1 MIKLLMKIPKEICVA
16 VSGGADSMAVVDF
29 LKQKHKLK
37 LIHFNHGTTHG
48 KEAEEFVRNY
58 SKRNKLDAEFG
69 YISSSIP
76 KGASK
81 EDFWRKERYDFFEKV
96 VKGKLILAHN
106 LDDAVETW
114 LFTSINGNSKLI
126 PAQRDYIIRP
136 FLLNKK
142 KELREWC
149 LYRGVEF
156 LDDPANK
163 DLSYARV
170 RLRENIIPEI
180 LKVNPGIYKVI
191 SKKYLE
197 EKVFKSEMRNEI

>member
-1 MIKLLMKIPKEICVA
+1 MRIPKEVCVA

-29 LKQKHKLK
+29 LKQKHRVK
-37 LIHFNHGTTHG
+37 LIHFNHGTAHG
-48 KEAEEFVRNY
+48 KEAEYFVRHYAKQNE
-58 SKRNKLDAEFG
+58 LDAEFG

-76 KGASK
+76 KGVSK

-96 VKGKLILAHN
+96 VDGKLILAHN

-114 LFTSINGNSKLI
+114 LFTSINGNPKLI
-126 PAQRDYIIRP
+126 PAQRDYVIRP
-136 FLLNKK
+136 FILNKK
-142 KELREWC
+142 SELRSWC
-149 LYRGVEF
+149 EYKGVGF

-191 SKKYLE
+191 AKKYLE
-197 EKVFKSEMRNEI
+197 EKTFNDE